1 MLSKAIIFILSAFL
15 LSSCV
20 TGPEGYFK
28 KSANNKL
35 FDRKGFKSGK
45 RAPLYNKK
53 YIVKAK
59 QNVANND
66 YEDDEEEYD
75 SLLENE
81 NISQANRDMY
91 RRILEQEVESKYL
104 GKGRKEKTNKA
115 YPVLVRNSSRPDSE
129 YNDDNLELRAEL
141 DQIKAM
147 LSETKNEMANYRCP
161 TAQQIERTGVK
172 SSIKIQ
178 STKKATDDDDEIP
191 VKKELEPLQKSKETD
206 SLPGSTTIIHP
217 VKSI

>member
-28 KSANNKL
+28 KSANNKI
-35 FDRKGFKSGK
+35 FDRKGFKNSK

-66 YEDDEEEYD
+66 YEDDEEDYD

-104 GKGRKEKTNKA
+104 RKGRKEKINKA
-115 YPVLVRNSSRPDSE
+115 YPVLVRNSSRPETES
-129 YNDDNLELRAEL
+129 NDDNLELREEL

-161 TAQQIERTGVK
+161 TAQQIENTGVK
-172 SSIKIQ
+172 SSTKIQ
-178 STKKATDDDDEIP
+178 STKKATDYNDDTPIE
-191 VKKELEPLQKSKETD
+191 KELEPTKKSKEKD
-206 SLPGSTTIIHP
+206 SLPGATTIIHP

>member
-1 MLSKAIIFILSAFL
+1 MLSKAIILILSAFL

-28 KSANNKL
+28 KSVNNKI
-35 FDRKGFKSGK
+35 FDRKGFVNSK

-53 YIVKAK
+53 FIAKAK

-66 YEDDEEEYD
+66 YETDDEEEYND
-75 SLLENE
+75 LLENE

-104 GKGRKEKTNKA
+104 KKDAKEKTKKP
-115 YPVLVRNSSRPDSE
+115 YPVLVRNSPRPDDE
-129 YNDDNLELRAEL
+129 YNDDSDLRAEL

-147 LSETKNEMANYRCP
+147 LSETKNEMANYKCP
-161 TAQQIERTGVK
+161 TATQIEMNNVK
-172 SSIKIQ
+172 P
-178 STKKATDDDDEIP
+178 STKVEAKKNSVDDSKVNVKEKLQPFENLEKKDSSPGEI
-191 VKKELEPLQKSKETD
+191 S
-206 SLPGSTTIIHP
+206 IIEP

>member
-1 MLSKAIIFILSAFL
+1 MLSKAIILILSAFL

-35 FDRKGFKSGK
+35 FDRKGFKNGK

-53 YIVKAK
+53 YIAKAK

-66 YEDDEEEYD
+66 YEEEEEDYD
-75 SLLENE
+75 TLLENE
-81 NISQANRDMY
+81 NISQANREMY
-91 RRILEQEVESKYL
+91 RRALEQEVESKYL
-104 GKGRKEKTNKA
+104 GKGRKEKKDKA
-115 YPVLVRNSSRPDSE
+115 YPVLVRNSSRPDVVDT
-129 YNDDNLELRAEL
+129 DDNSELRAEL

-147 LSETKNEMANYRCP
+147 LSETKNEMASYRCP
-161 TAQQIERTGVK
+161 TARDLERSQAKLSTGDLSVK
-172 SSIKIQ
+172 NAIDNDEI
-178 STKKATDDDDEIP
+178 STKEKQGP
-191 VKKELEPLQKSKETD
+191 SGLLKKKEALPD
-206 SLPGSTTIIHP
+206 STIIHP

>member
-1 MLSKAIIFILSAFL
+1 MLSKTIILILATFL

-35 FDRKGFKSGK
+35 FDKKGFKNGK

-53 YIVKAK
+53 YIAKAK
-59 QNVANND
+59 QNVANDD
-66 YEDDEEEYD
+66 YEEEEDYD

-91 RRILEQEVESKYL
+91 RRILENEVESKYL
-104 GKGRKEKTNKA
+104 GKGRKVQKTKA
-115 YPVLVRNSSRPDSE
+115 YPVLIKNSARPDAE
-129 YNDDNLELRAEL
+129 YNEDNLQLRAEL

-147 LSETKNEMANYRCP
+147 LDETKNEMANYRCP
-161 TAQQIERTGVK
+161 TAQEIERAGVN
-172 SSIKIQ
+172 S
-178 STKKATDDDDEIP
+178 STKNSNVEKISDEDQDL
-191 VKKELEPLQKSKETD
+191 KKEKLELIQKLQEQDALK
-206 SLPGSTTIIHP
+206 PTIIHP